1 MACRLLILL
10 APPAEPTDWVGRQ
23 VNTHIHAYS
32 GAEAR
37 GEKEERKR
45 KRSTAKSSLSWMEF
59 IRMKGRDK
67 PSPAKTS
74 RKTSKETSSSSDV
87 KSSKNTFM
95 RSLSRDTTKRKTTTT
110 TKKRKQENVFLQIYG
125 LSSSTTTSTKST
137 SSKVNKRR
145 SDPSTKNTSSKVNKR
160 RSDTSTS
167 KNKETVSPVQSPSL
181 KRRRRR
187 SPSPKLT
194 PPDISDDDID
204 IVESVFESAL
214 QKEKS
219 RQRSQ
224 RSSQRSFV
232 IDRTASTK
240 ITTTT
245 TTTKTKKKK
254 KKKKKKHFFTSSS
267 SSASDQDNESDD
279 SIDEDDNVRPSLP
292 RKYLRR
298 SIRNTKP
305 LQLTSKVPPR
315 TAFVPKS
322 IHTYL
327 AKYQIEGIQWLFD
340 HYAKGQGAIL
350 GDDMGLGKTVQT
362 ISFIAAILQK
372 TGERDQDVPQL
383 RKRRRG
389 EDNSKRILIVMPSSV
404 LDNWYAI

>member
-1 MACRLLILL
+1 MSTTEEEEETTSSSRGKRKRSLSEILN
-10 APPAEPTDWVGRQ
+10 Q
-23 VNTHIHAYS
+23 VESISND
-32 GAEAR
+32 ED
-37 GEKEERKR
+37 EEEEERKR
-45 KRSTAKSSLSWMEF
+45 KRSTATQTSSLSWMEF

-74 RKTSKETSSSSDV
+74 GSRKTSKETSSSDV
-87 KSSKNTFM
+87 KSSTTKNTFM

-110 TKKRKQENVFLQIYG
+110 TKKRKQGNVFLQIYG
-125 LSSSTTTSTKST
+125 LSSSTTTSTKNT

-145 SDPSTKNTSSKVNKR
+145 SDPSTI
-160 RSDTSTS
+160 STKS
-167 KNKETVSPVQSPSL
+167 EGTVSPVQSPSL
-181 KRRRRR
+181 KRRRSR

-204 IVESVFESAL
+204 IVENVFESAL

-219 RQRSQ
+219 RQRSQRSSQRSQ

-245 TTTKTKKKK
+245 TTTTTTK

-267 SSASDQDNESDD
+267 SSASDHENESDD

-292 RKYLRR
+292 RKYLCR

-327 AKYQIEGIQWLFD
+327 AEYQIEGIQWLFD

-362 ISFIAAILQK
+362 ISLIAAILQK
-372 TGERDQDVPQL
+372 TGERDIDVPQL

-404 LDNWYAI
+404 LDNWYDQ